1 MSIDHITV
9 VLERLVQVHQSLLQL
24 SLTKTELLK
33 KGAIE
38 EVQRILKNEQKH
50 IQAIDKLEKERLK
63 AVDQWSAKF
72 ELTDDQKNVTTLL
85 EKVEDDR
92 ERDQLEQVSTELAKV
107 LVDLKAQENLNQELT
122 EQSLQF
128 VQMNL
133 DLLSP
138 TIEQVNYGNKRN
150 QDDPQSKRSTFDTK
164 A

>member
-50 IQAIDKLEKERLK
+50 IQAIDKLEKDRLK
-63 AVDQWSAKF
+63 AVDQWAAKF
-72 ELTDDQKNVTTLL
+72 GLTDDQKNVTTLL
-85 EKVEDDR
+85 EKVENDR

-107 LVDLKAQENLNQELT
+107 LVELKAQENLNQELT

-150 QDDPQSKRSTFDTK
+150 QDDPQSKRSTFDSK

>member
-1 MSIDHITV
+1 MSIDYIIV

-50 IQAIDKLEKERLK
+50 IQAIDKLEKDRLK

-72 ELTDDQKNVTTLL
+72 GLTDDQKNVTTLL

-150 QDDPQSKRSTFDTK
+150 QDDPQSKRSTFDSK

>member
-50 IQAIDKLEKERLK
+50 IQAIDKLEKDRLK

-72 ELTDDQKNVTTLL
+72 GLTDDQKNVTTLL